1 MLIIKGLLKNVRI
14 HAPERSSP
22 PQAVPCHDCT
32 SCHNHYRNHRCSLIS
47 CIRFPLGQTFSIGI
61 PRTGKVQPRT
71 AHLVRQHLCRLSA
84 SGHRSMAHDIV
95 EHKRNLHT
103 MRAAEYSVHHGRFPS
118 KHIHI
123 DRCTLLC
130 RLQFGLLHCAG
141 AENEVH
147 IHQVLGL
154 ITGVGLLKSFQKSS
168 VRSPYFF

>member
-1 MLIIKGLLKNVRI
+1 
-14 HAPERSSP
+14 
-22 PQAVPCHDCT
+22 
-32 SCHNHYRNHRCSLIS
+32 
-47 CIRFPLGQTFSIGI
+47 
-61 PRTGKVQPRT
+61 
-71 AHLVRQHLCRLSA
+71 
-84 SGHRSMAHDIV
+84 
-95 EHKRNLHT
+95 

-154 ITGVGLLKSFQKSS
+154 ITGVGLLKSFQKIIRTFTIFLFNLLHNLLLRHAPQRREVSACGKLVQGS
-168 VRSPYFF
+168 AYHHRNVLALHRSLRVERLCWQHIAIYRGSPAKDKRSHSFFISLYTHFGNGLFACGKQFVVRYFL

>member
-1 MLIIKGLLKNVRI
+1 MSESTHRKGHHHLKQFLVMIVLHATIII
-14 HAPERSSP
+14 E
-22 PQAVPCHDCT
+22 
-32 SCHNHYRNHRCSLIS
+32 NHRCSLIS

-154 ITGVGLLKSFQKSS
+154 ITGVGLLKSFQKII
-168 VRSPYFF
+168 RTFTIFLF